1 MSKRFPDLITVL
13 DEAYTTLS
21 PDRTCV
27 MSFDR
32 EGRMVGFF
40 RDGLTYRRALD
51 SRVLLRWREDR
62 RHRRWLSGPEAFN
75 VYRDV
80 YALARE
86 VYPETAGELR
96 RRLEEEILT
105 WTPRMLLNEER
116 RFRSVYHPIPILPPD
131 QYRSVVLQVTEGCTW
146 NRCTFCNFYKGRR
159 FRMRTL
165 SQFRKHIQAVKRLFG
180 KGLRMRKGLFLGDGN
195 ALALNAD
202 RLLEYINATRE
213 SFPDEPVYG
222 FVDVF
227 SGERHT
233 VDEWKALRESG
244 LHRVYIGMETG
255 SDELLRFLNKPGSGD
270 DVLGLVSDLKQAGV
284 AVSPIV
290 MVGIGGDAFRE
301 QHARATLRVLE
312 RMELGA
318 DDILYISPF
327 IEFEETEYARQR
339 REAGIRALDEAEMER
354 EYDRLCSAARSLGIK
369 TSRYDIRDFIY

>member
-1 MSKRFPDLITVL
+1 
-13 DEAYTTLS
+13 
-21 PDRTCV
+21 
-27 MSFDR
+27 
-32 EGRMVGFF
+32 
-40 RDGLTYRRALD
+40 
-51 SRVLLRWREDR
+51 
-62 RHRRWLSGPEAFN
+62 
-75 VYRDV
+75 
-80 YALARE
+80 
-86 VYPETAGELR
+86 
-96 RRLEEEILT
+96 
-105 WTPRMLLNEER
+105 
-116 RFRSVYHPIPILPPD
+116 
-131 QYRSVVLQVTEGCTW
+131 
-146 NRCTFCNFYKGRR
+146 
-159 FRMRTL
+159 RMRTL
-165 SQFRKHIQAVKRLFG
+165 SQFRKHIQAVKRLLG

-255 SDELLRFLNKPGSGD
+255 SDELLRFLNNPGSGD

-318 DDILYISPF
+318 DDILY
-327 IEFEETEYARQR
+327 
-339 REAGIRALDEAEMER
+339 
-354 EYDRLCSAARSLGIK
+354 
-369 TSRYDIRDFIY
+369 